1 MEHGDRYNPNC
12 CPKQLENLMSI
23 SLFSLVNQKFAIG
36 TKLISHVNGKYAATG
51 RAVGL
56 ERDGK

>member
-1 MEHGDRYNPNC
+1 MEQGDCYNPNC

-23 SLFSLVNQKFAIG
+23 SLFSHVNQKSAIG
-36 TKLISHVNGKYAATG
+36 TKLVSHVSGKSAATG